1 MILRDEDIKE
11 YGDKLIDEGYN
22 EKCVESISYR
32 ITINGIITKD
42 EDGKK
47 TTKSEY
53 TLRSLDTVYVKSNE
67 HITLPNNMTARIV
80 ERNSMMR
87 KGLFVS
93 GPHYQPGHST
103 YIFLRVKNLTG
114 EDFILK
120 KSSDP
125 REAIAQIEFEKL
137 EKAVADPYGTRDNY
151 YQDED
156 NFIGEVNEGLSK
168 KVSRLVENTD
178 KLAGDLEGLR
188 NKQEK
193 LYSEIITLMGIFVAI
208 FSLIITNMSSL
219 GQLVKSNIWSF
230 MIINASLGLTISCLI
245 VLLMAFIDKTKNI
258 KIVCVIAIFF
268 LILLI
273 ISVG

>member
-53 TLRSLDTVYVKSNE
+53 TLRSLDTFYVKSNE